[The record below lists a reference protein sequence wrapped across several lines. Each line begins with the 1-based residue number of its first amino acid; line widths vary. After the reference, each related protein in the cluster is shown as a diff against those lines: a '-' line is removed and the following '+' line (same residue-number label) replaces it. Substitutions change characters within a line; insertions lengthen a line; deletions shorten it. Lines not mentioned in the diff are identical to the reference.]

1 MAIKDYLSKTKAD
14 FEKFQARNQTKEYRN
29 KKINSNLYV
38 KCKKCGNSTYYKDM
52 EENGFVCNCGEYFR
66 MHAKDR
72 LNMII
77 DSGFVEFG
85 SYEEFVNPLNF
96 EGYDKKIEAARQASE
111 LDEAVITG
119 YASIGGVRTV
129 VIVMDSHFM
138 MGSMGSVVGQKITRA
153 VERATRHDYPVVA
166 FIASGGARMQEGIMS
181 LMQMA
186 KTSAAFSRHHKS
198 GNLYIPVLTNP
209 TYGGVT
215 ASFAMLGD
223 IIIAEPGA
231 NIGFAGKLVIE
242 QTIKQELPEGF
253 QTSEFLLEKGFID
266 LIVDRKELR
275 NTLSKLLR
283 MHKEAS

>member
-14 FEKFQARNQTKEYRN
+14 FRKYQSRNQTQEYRN
-29 KKINSNLYV
+29 KRINSNLYV
-38 KCKKCGNSTYYKDM
+38 KCKKCGNSSYYKDL
-52 EENGFVCNCGEYFR
+52 EVNSFICSCGEYFR

-77 DSGFVEFG
+77 DDGFVEFG
-85 SYEEFVNPLNF
+85 SYEEFVNPLDF
-96 EGYDKKIEAARQASE
+96 DGYDKKIETARNQSE

-153 VERATRHDYPVVA
+153 VERATRHNYPVVA

-186 KTSAAFSRHHKS
+186 KTSAAFARHNDS

-223 IIIAEPGA
+223 IIIAEPRA

-242 QTIKQELPEGF
+242 QTIKQELPKGF

-266 LIVDRKELR
+266 LIVERDKMRE
-275 NTLSKLLR
+275 TLAKLLQ
-283 MHKEAS
+283 MHKEAN

>member
-1 MAIKDYLSKTKAD
+1 MAIRDYLTKTKAD
-14 FEKFQARNQTKEYRN
+14 FKKFQSRNQMAEYRN
-29 KKINSNLYV
+29 NKLNKNLYV
-38 KCKKCGNSTYYKDM
+38 KCRECGNASYFKDL
-52 EENGFVCNCGEYFR
+52 EEMNFVCTCGAYFR

-77 DSGFVEFG
+77 DSTFVEFG
-85 SYEEFVNPLNF
+85 SYEEFVNPLEF
-96 EGYDKKIEAARQASE
+96 KDYDKKIERARDASD

-129 VIVMDSHFM
+129 VLVMDSHFM

-153 VERATRHDYPVVA
+153 VERATRHNYPVVA

-186 KTSAAFSRHHKS
+186 KTSAAFARHNES
-198 GNLYIPVLTNP
+198 GNLYIPILTNP

-223 IIIAEPGA
+223 IILAEPKA
-231 NIGFAGKLVIE
+231 MIGFAGKLVIE

-266 LIVDRKELR
+266 MIVKREELR
-275 NTLSKLLR
+275 HTLVKLLQ
-283 MHKEAS
+283 MHKEAK

>member
-1 MAIKDYLSKTKAD
+1 MAIKDYLTKTKAD
-14 FEKFQARNQTKEYRN
+14 FKKYQSRNQVREYRKSMGN
-29 KKINSNLYV
+29 KNLYV
-38 KCKKCGNSTYYKDM
+38 KCRKCNNSMYYKDI
-52 EENGFVCNCGEYFR
+52 EQNNFVCTCGEYFR

-77 DSGFVEFG
+77 DSTFIEFG
-85 SYEEFVNPLNF
+85 SYEEFVNPLDFKDYN
-96 EGYDKKIEAARQASE
+96 KKITGARTTSE

-153 VERATRHDYPVVA
+153 VERATRHNYPVVA

-186 KTSAAFSRHHKS
+186 KTSAAFQRHHAA
-198 GNLYIPVLTNP
+198 GNLYIPILTNP

-223 IIIAEPGA
+223 IIIAEPNA
-231 NIGFAGKLVIE
+231 MIGFAGKLVIE

-266 LIVDRKELR
+266 LIVKREDLRDRLA
-275 NTLSKLLR
+275 KLLQL
-283 MHKEAS
+283 HKEAK